1 MNLFRGKEAQKP
13 FYLSFASVV
22 SEKLEAKQVRKSI
35 VFVMLAILAAGSF
48 ALIPGLTVA
57 NGPVSQITKTW
68 IQLRGTIIQWGEE
81 EAFGWLKVN
90 ARIANDSGTIRQ
102 WAMVDA
108 MWSNGTNDMIRL
120 NPAEDQP
127 GSFSFSHY
135 AARLVNASK
144 IALDNPDYDLYIA
157 GLWNVSKITIT
168 ITIDATS
175 MLANFNRT
183 IEPIVNLEEGELR
196 VPKGINKFELDI
208 TGIDMLTGFL
218 RMRAFSIRE
227 IKFYDVNG
235 DGKVD
240 IRDLV
245 RVARRFG
252 SVPGMRAYDFDMDFN
267 LDGAVGLGTLT
278 TIAANIEG

>member
-1 MNLFRGKEAQKP
+1 M
-13 FYLSFASVV
+13 
-22 SEKLEAKQVRKSI
+22 RKSV
-35 VFVMLAILAAGSF
+35 VFVMLTILAVGSF
-48 ALIPGLTVA
+48 ALIQGLTMA
-57 NGPVSQITKTW
+57 NGPSSQITKTW
-68 IQLRGTIIQWGEE
+68 VQLRGIVDQWGEE

-90 ARIANDSGTIRQ
+90 ARIVNDTGTIRQ
-102 WAMVDA
+102 WAMINA
-108 MWSNGTNDMIRL
+108 MWSNGTNDIIRL

-135 AARLVNASK
+135 AARLANASK
-144 IALDNPDYDLYIA
+144 IALNYLGYDFYA
-157 GLWNVSKITIT
+157 SGLWNVSKITIT
-168 ITIDATS
+168 ITIDTTN
-175 MLANFNRT
+175 MLANFTRT
-183 IEPIVNLEEGELR
+183 IEPIVNLTEGELR
-196 VPKGINKFELDI
+196 VPMDTNRFELDI
-208 TGIDMLTGFL
+208 TGIDMLSGFV

-252 SVPGMRAYDFDMDFN
+252 MVPGMRAYDFDMDFN
-267 LDGAVGLGTLT
+267 LDGTVGLGTLT